1 VVAAGLLVVIAAPA
15 IRLKRE
21 EALKE

>member
-1 VVAAGLLVVIAAPA
+1 MAAGLLAVIAAPA

>member
-1 VVAAGLLVVIAAPA
+1 VAAGLLVVIAAPA

>member
-1 VVAAGLLVVIAAPA
+1 VVAAGLLVMIAAPA